1 MSPYDLTTLPALK
14 SWLGLPSAAGPSDA
28 TLAATITAASRSIY
42 AHLGRPALTP
52 QTYMET
58 IDLETQRVFLRQWPV
73 LSVNWVTWRG
83 VSVPACQN
91 TDLDATNGYALQLG
105 DAAPPG
111 RPQALDLF
119 GGYYR
124 PGRQSLAVSYSA
136 GYAVQ
141 SEVQTVPASP
151 YELTAAAPF
160 GPWSSDL
167 GVTYAASGAALTK
180 VAAAPTAGQY
190 TVSGGVYAFAAADAS
205 QGVALSYGYV
215 PQDITQATLELAA
228 ARFRAAD
235 HIGLN
240 SKSIGGQE
248 TIAFDASAIPA
259 PVAAMLQPYVRVA
272 V

>member
-1 MSPYDLTTLPALK
+1 MPCSPPT
-14 SWLGLPSAAGPSDA
+14 
-28 TLAATITAASRSIY
+28 R
-42 AHLGRPALTP
+42 R
-52 QTYMET
+52 
-58 IDLETQRVFLRQWPV
+58 R
-73 LSVNWVTWRG
+73 
-83 VSVPACQN
+83 
-91 TDLDATNGYALQLG
+91 
-105 DAAPPG
+105 PG

-141 SEVQTVPASP
+141 SEAQTVPGSP
-151 YELTAAAPF
+151 YQLTAAAPF

-167 GVTYAASGAALTK
+167 GVTYAVSGIALTE
-180 VAAAPTAGQY
+180 VATAPSAGQY
-190 TVSGGVYAFAAADAS
+190 TASGGVYGFAAADAG
-205 QGVALSYGYV
+205 QGVTLSYGYV
-215 PQDITQATLELAA
+215 PQDIAQAALELAA

-259 PVAAMLQPYVRVA
+259 PVVAMLQPYVRVA